1 MTPRILSITTAAFL
15 LVGGLSAQPP
25 RIVVQGTGAPQV
37 FADVN
42 AAIAAALPDDKLYF
56 SGGTFI
62 ALTDVVIDKPLHL
75 IGAGIH
81 PDSTSVTA
89 ATTLTTATSNYN
101 NIVITTSG
109 SGSTFTG
116 IIFVPNGD
124 IHYGTSNTDDD
135 PTDLL
140 FERCRFLV
148 TVDVAADGGG
158 TSSTTFEECLFH
170 GEVNGAYPCVATF
183 SRCIHDAA
191 INSFGA
197 LMVDHGVFLNCRAM
211 NNCGGATFTNSI
223 CTAGDYPVYQSNNII
238 ISNCLFSGTQ
248 IDGNGNGGVVTY
260 TSLNVPAAGIFLNET
275 DGNYQ
280 FTDDLHLAPGSVGI
294 GGANDGTDIGVY
306 GSSSPYKP
314 GNVPY
319 NPHFRAANIA
329 TATNTNGELPLNIR
343 VAAQTN

>member
-1 MTPRILSITTAAFL
+1 MNRKQYTLTLAAIML
-15 LVGGLSAQPP
+15 LADSWAQSQ
-25 RIVVQGTGAPQV
+25 RIVLQGNGAPQV
-37 FADVN
+37 FTDVN

-81 PDSTSVTA
+81 PDSASVTA
-89 ATTLTTATSNYN
+89 TTTLTTATNNYYD
-101 NIVITTSG
+101 IVITTSG

-116 IIFVPNGD
+116 MIFAPNGD
-124 IHYGTSNTDDD
+124 VHYGTSNTDDD
-135 PTDLL
+135 PTGLL
-140 FERCRFLV
+140 FQRCRFVL
-148 TVDVAADGGG
+148 TVDVATDGGG

-170 GEVNGAYPCVATF
+170 GEVNGAYPCAATF

-197 LMVDHGVFLNCRAM
+197 LTVDHGVFLNCRAM
-211 NNCGGATFTNSI
+211 GNCGGATFTNSI
-223 CTAGDYPVYQSNNII
+223 CTVGDYPVYQSNDII

-248 IDGNGNGGVVTY
+248 IDGNGNGGVVTN
-260 TSLNVPAAGIFLNET
+260 TSLNVPAASIFVNET

-280 FTDDLHLAPGSVGI
+280 FTDDLHLAPGSIGI
-294 GGANDGTDIGVY
+294 GGANDGTDIGIY

-319 NPHFRAANIA
+319 NPHFRTASIA
-329 TATNTNGELPLNIR
+329 TSTNPDGELPVNIR